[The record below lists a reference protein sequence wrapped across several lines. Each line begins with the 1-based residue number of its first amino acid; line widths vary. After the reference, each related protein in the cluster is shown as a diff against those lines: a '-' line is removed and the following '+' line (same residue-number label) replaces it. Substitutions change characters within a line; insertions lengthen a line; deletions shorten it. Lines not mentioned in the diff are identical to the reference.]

1 MMTKTE
7 VTDITAKK
15 PAKPAKRETKRA
27 QLVKLL
33 RRKTGADVPA
43 ISEKMGWQPHSTR
56 AALTGL
62 RKAGFELEA
71 TKPEKGGPSRYR
83 IVKEPI
89 KATP

>member
-1 MMTKTE
+1 MTQTE
-7 VTDITAKK
+7 IANTTAKK
-15 PAKPAKRETKRA
+15 PAKPAERETKRA
-27 QLVKLL
+27 QLMKLL

-43 ISEKMGWQPHSTR
+43 ISEKMGWQQHSTR

-83 IVKEPI
+83 IAKEPV
-89 KATP
+89 KAAP